1 MLSIADLYS
10 KVLLILSVLVIIL
23 SSQVYG
29 YSEELKIDFIKKN
42 YVRFRM
48 TFRVEVDQM
57 LRQGFIYDDGDVL
70 QLALTRGNVNPFVS
84 QSVDGYGS
92 FYPQPNG
99 LLIAYRPTSP
109 DKLSMFDVEQLFSR
123 VSSAF
128 CSTVQFGKSGFNS
141 IVAIDDHTY
150 RLSSLNEAVCTEN
163 LTPLLKLLPT
173 YNAPKG
179 TGVRGI
185 INPYKILDSHYHSFQ
200 LNINEHVAE
209 IQIESLY
216 KIGHDGVWDLQ
227 KLLGG
232 QIERLSLVSEQTV
245 VVVEYDSALHNVSLD
260 RKCLTQKS
268 IGSMRRCIYSKSDVI
283 GQISGTAKS
292 QADKLSTSQIQI
304 FKYISGRGDDYGQMH
319 IEISR
324 YCTSDQLNTAKKV
337 EYHDVYPWFLM
348 LWMHTLKVQPTT
360 ALTGP
365 MSYQKAI
372 DRVQPS
378 VIKLNLNLPCGN
390 TNITFDYDKRL
401 LQYSEYPPD
410 PSRGYDIGPA
420 WLKLSDNQT
429 VYSNNVLMTLAQP
442 DFSMPYN
449 VITLTS
455 TVIALYFGSMY
466 NLMVR
471 DFYDAKT
478 SRGGLKGLIHK
489 LIKKLFGRFMK

>member
-1 MLSIADLYS
+1 MLSIPNLYS
-10 KVLLILSVLVIIL
+10 KVLLIISVLVIIL
-23 SSQVYG
+23 SSQVNG

-48 TFRVEVDQM
+48 TFRVDVDQL
-57 LRQGFIYDDGDVL
+57 LRQGFIYGHGDVL

-84 QSVDGYGS
+84 QSVNGYGS

-99 LLIAYRPTSP
+99 LLIAYRPSLL
-109 DKLSMFDVEQLFSR
+109 DELSMSDVEQLFSR

-141 IVAIDDHTY
+141 IVATDDYTY

-179 TGVRGI
+179 TGIRGI
-185 INPYKILDSHYHSFQ
+185 INPYNILDSHYHSFQ
-200 LNINEHVAE
+200 LNINESVAE

-216 KIGHDGVWDLQ
+216 KVGHDGVWDLQ

-260 RKCLTQKS
+260 KKCSTQQS
-268 IGSMRRCIYSKSDVI
+268 NGSVRRCIYSESDVI
-283 GQISGTAKS
+283 GQISGTTS
-292 QADKLSTSQIQI
+292 SYGDTLSAFLIS
-304 FKYISGRGDDYGQMH
+304 KYISGRGDDYGQMH

-324 YCTSDQLNTAKKV
+324 YCTSDQQNTAQQV
-337 EYHDVYPWFLM
+337 EYHDAYPWFLM
-348 LWMHTLKVQPTT
+348 LWMHTLNVQPPT
-360 ALTGP
+360 ALTVS

-420 WLKLSDNQT
+420 WLKLSDHQT
-429 VYSNNVLMTLAQP
+429 VYSKNVLMTLAQP